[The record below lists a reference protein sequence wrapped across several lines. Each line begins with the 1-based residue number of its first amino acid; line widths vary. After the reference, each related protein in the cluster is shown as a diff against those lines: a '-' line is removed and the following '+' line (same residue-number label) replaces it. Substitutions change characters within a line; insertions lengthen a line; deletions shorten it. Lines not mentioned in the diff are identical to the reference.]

1 MEPYLKSL
9 LPTRVKEIEYHGNIK
24 NTKRDISISYESS
37 HYILRTERSDLLLE
51 NVKLFEVDDKLYHS
65 PEKINKK

>member
-1 MEPYLKSL
+1 MAISKIP
-9 LPTRVKEIEYHGNIK
+9 REIF
-24 NTKRDISISYESS
+24 SISYESS